1 MRYRYARLVALM
13 AAPVLLTCVCAF
25 GQAAPPSDT
34 PATPGDGDL
43 VFHHVLDNS
52 VIDFSFKPDQ
62 KITEAVTA
70 FHKTAVNP
78 YNGNA
83 EAIAAGKT
91 SYDALCAA
99 CHLKDGTGRIGANLI
114 DDEYR
119 YPQVATDKGMF
130 EIIYA
135 GGAGAMQAF
144 GKRISQDD
152 ILHVMA
158 YVQKLRAK

>member
-1 MRYRYARLVALM
+1 VRYRYSGLLALVAASL
-13 AAPVLLTCVCAF
+13 VLTRICAF
-25 GQAAPPSDT
+25 GQPAPSSEEPAAS
-34 PATPGDGDL
+34 GGGDL

-62 KITEAVTA
+62 QITEAVTA

-83 EAIAAGKT
+83 EAIASGKAL
-91 SYDALCAA
+91 YDSLCAA
-99 CHLKDGTGRIGANLI
+99 CHLKDGTGRIGPNLI
-114 DDEYR
+114 DNEYH
-119 YPQVATDKGMF
+119 YPQVATDKGLF

-144 GKRISQDD
+144 GRRISQDE

-158 YVQKLRAK
+158 YVHQLRGE